1 MTVRVR
7 MAPSPTGFIHI
18 GNLRTCLY
26 DALFAERHKGT
37 LILRIEDTDQ
47 KRFVQGAA
55 EAFCRSLKTIG
66 IIPDEGVWINDAGTL
81 IERGPHAPYLQTKRT
96 AIHQARAQ
104 ELIEKGLAYRCFCSA
119 ERLEEMR
126 KAQHDAGLPTRYDRA
141 CLKLSPEEAGARL
154 QKGEP
159 HVIRLKVPDHGSV
172 TFHDEIRGDITFDW
186 KEIDDQVIIKADGIA
201 TYHLAATSDDHD
213 MEITHVIRG
222 EEWLSSTPKHLFIYQ
237 AFGWEPPKFAHVP
250 LLLNADR
257 TKLSKRQGDVS
268 VESYLEK
275 GYLPDAL
282 INFIALLG
290 WNPTA
295 DREIFNRHELAGLFD
310 LSRVNRSGAVV
321 NFEKLDWLNSH
332 YLKQLPEEE
341 FSAYVHDE
349 LAKITQDDDVRRRIA
364 MLIRDRIS
372 NKTDIAAIAGDF
384 IPPTEAPQADL
395 VRWKEQTP
403 EDATVRLQTVKEL
416 LLIMP
421 VSDWTSPSALE
432 AKIKQMTTDHGWG
445 NGEVLWPLR
454 VALSGKKQSP
464 PPFELLF
471 AFGEKASLNRLD
483 QAIQG
488 LRENSK

>member
-18 GNLRTCLY
+18 GNLRTVIY
-26 DALFAERHKGT
+26 DALFADRHKGT

-47 KRFVQGAA
+47 KRFVEGAA
-55 EAFCRSLKTIG
+55 EAFCRSLKTLG
-66 IIPDEGVWINDAGTL
+66 IIPDEGMWIDDSGKL
-81 IERGPHAPYLQTKRT
+81 IERGPYGPYLQTKRT
-96 AIHQARAQ
+96 DTHQARAK

-126 KAQHDAGLPTRYDRA
+126 KAQHDAGQPTRYDRA
-141 CLKLSPEEAGARL
+141 CLKLSPEDVETRV

-159 HVIRLKVPDHGSV
+159 HVIRLKVPDQGSV

-201 TYHLAATSDDHD
+201 TYHLAATSDDYD
-213 MEITHVIRG
+213 MKITHVIRG

-250 LLLNADR
+250 LLLNPDR

-275 GYLPDAL
+275 GYLPETL
-282 INFIALLG
+282 LNFVALLG

-295 DREIFNRHELAGLFD
+295 DREIFTRAELAEHFD
-310 LSRVNRSGAVV
+310 LSKVNRSGAVV

-332 YLKQLPEEE
+332 YLKQLSEEA
-341 FSAYVHDE
+341 FSVYIHDE
-349 LAKITQDDDVRRRIA
+349 LAKVTQDPDIQKRIA
-364 MLIRDRIS
+364 GLLRDRVAKKS
-372 NKTDIAAIAGDF
+372 DIVTIATDF
-384 IPPTEAPQADL
+384 IPSNEDPQADL
-395 VRWKEQTP
+395 IRWKEQTS
-403 EDATVRLQTVKEL
+403 EDAITRLHAVREL
-416 LLIMP
+416 LLIIP
-421 VSDWTSPSALE
+421 ASDWSAPTTLE
-432 AKIKQMTTDHGWG
+432 TKIKQMIVERGWG

-454 VALSGKKQSP
+454 VTLSGKKQSP

-471 AFGEKASLNRLD
+471 TFGEKASLARID
-483 QAIQG
+483 QAIRVLG
-488 LRENSK
+488 A